1 MDTVYSENNH
11 IIMVGKVT
19 SDKRFSHEIY
29 GEKFYI
35 FDLSVPRLSGNSDII
50 PITISERLMV
60 NGELPIGTK
69 ITVEGQF
76 RSYNSY
82 GEGKNKLVLTVFAK
96 NVTLLEDQESEVEA
110 RKDFISNEVTLIGY
124 ICKKPVYR
132 QTPFGREIADIL
144 LAVNRAYSKSDY
156 IPCIAWGRTA
166 RFCENM
172 EVGTEVKLV
181 GRVQSRQYEKKHEDG
196 TVENKV
202 AYEVSVGSLEVVNQK
217 DDGEAEEA
225 PVEENKEANEIPVEA
240 FDMMIGNIIDDK
252 EVQDKVGYEKYDI
265 VAANILADVLVPLTP
280 VIIHQLKK
288 GGIYITSGII
298 EDKEEVVVEA
308 VKKAG
313 LEVLEV
319 NHQGEWVSVTAR
331 KN

>member
-1 MDTVYSENNH
+1 MNTNYEDNNH
-11 IIMVGKVT
+11 LTLVGKVT

-60 NGELPIGTK
+60 NGDLPIGTK

-172 EVGTEVKLV
+172 EVGTEVKIV
-181 GRVQSRQYEKKHEDG
+181 GRVQSRQYEKKYEDG

-225 PVEENKEANEIPVEA
+225 PVEEENKEAI
-240 FDMMIGNIIDDK
+240 
-252 EVQDKVGYEKYDI
+252 
-265 VAANILADVLVPLTP
+265 
-280 VIIHQLKK
+280 
-288 GGIYITSGII
+288 
-298 EDKEEVVVEA
+298 
-308 VKKAG
+308 
-313 LEVLEV
+313 
-319 NHQGEWVSVTAR
+319 
-331 KN
+331 

>member
-29 GEKFYI
+29 GEKFDI

-60 NGELPIGTK
+60 NGDLPIGTK

-82 GEGKNKLVLTVFAK
+82 GEGKLVLTVFAK

-172 EVGTEVKLV
+172 EVGTEVKIV
-181 GRVQSRQYEKKHEDG
+181 GRVQSRQYEKKYEDG

-225 PVEENKEANEIPVEA
+225 PVEEENKEAI
-240 FDMMIGNIIDDK
+240 
-252 EVQDKVGYEKYDI
+252 
-265 VAANILADVLVPLTP
+265 
-280 VIIHQLKK
+280 
-288 GGIYITSGII
+288 
-298 EDKEEVVVEA
+298 
-308 VKKAG
+308 
-313 LEVLEV
+313 
-319 NHQGEWVSVTAR
+319 
-331 KN
+331 